1 MTRLILIR
9 HGETNWNVEQRKQGR
24 NDQPLNEKG
33 AAQAKLAA
41 VHVIAN
47 YDITKVW
54 SSPLQ
59 RCANTAA
66 LFDLPV
72 ATSEHLLEI
81 DYGEWEGMLTAD
93 IEAQN
98 SANQYSDQ
106 TNVSADELDPPGG
119 ELRSN
124 LPVRANLWI
133 TESKIAEQAKQDED
147 VVLVGHGGSMKGLLV
162 ALLDLPDQAMNTLVI
177 DNCSIT
183 VVDINPNTTNR
194 LVALNH
200 TAHLTSPNGG

>member
-41 VHVIAN
+41 DHVKAS
-47 YDITKVW
+47 YDIAKVW

-59 RCANTAA
+59 RCSNTAA
-66 LFDLPV
+66 LFNLPV

-93 IEAQN
+93 IEAQY
-98 SANQYSDQ
+98 SGHQDSDQ
-106 TNVSADELDPPGG
+106 THANADELDPPGG
-119 ELRSN
+119 EPRSN
-124 LPVRANLWI
+124 LPVRGRHWI

-162 ALLDLPDQAMNTLVI
+162 ALLELPDQAMNTLVI
-177 DNCSIT
+177 DNCSVT
-183 VVDINPNTTNR
+183 VVDINPDPKITNR

-200 TAHLTSPNGG
+200 TAHLTT

>member
-9 HGETNWNVEQRKQGR
+9 HGETEWNVENRKQGR

-41 VHVIAN
+41 DHVKAN
-47 YDITKVW
+47 YEIARVW

-59 RCANTAA
+59 RCSNTAA
-66 LFDLPV
+66 LFNLPFT
-72 ATSEHLLEI
+72 TSEHLLEI
-81 DYGEWEGMLTAD
+81 DFGEWEGMLTAD
-93 IEAQN
+93 IEAQY
-98 SANQYSDQ
+98 SAHMNG
-106 TNVSADELDPPGG
+106 SADELDPPGG

-124 LPVRANLWI
+124 LPIRANHWI
-133 TESKIAEQAKQDED
+133 TESKIADQGGD
-147 VVLVGHGGSMKGLLV
+147 VVLIGHGGAMKGLLV

-177 DNCSIT
+177 DNCSVT
-183 VVDINPNTTNR
+183 VVDINPNPKITNR

-200 TAHLTSPNGG
+200 TAHLTPTSN

>member
-9 HGETNWNVEQRKQGR
+9 HGETNWNVEHRKQGR
-24 NDQPLNEKG
+24 NDQPLNDKG

-41 VHVIAN
+41 DHVKAN
-47 YDITKVW
+47 YDIAKVW

-59 RCANTAA
+59 RCSKTAA
-66 LFDLPV
+66 LFNLPV

-93 IEAQN
+93 IEAQQPTQMN
-98 SANQYSDQ
+98 G
-106 TNVSADELDPPGG
+106 SADELDPPGG

-133 TESKIAEQAKQDED
+133 TESQIAEQGGD

-177 DNCSIT
+177 DNCSVT
-183 VVDINPNTTNR
+183 VVDINPNPKITNR

-200 TAHLTSPNGG
+200 TAHLTT